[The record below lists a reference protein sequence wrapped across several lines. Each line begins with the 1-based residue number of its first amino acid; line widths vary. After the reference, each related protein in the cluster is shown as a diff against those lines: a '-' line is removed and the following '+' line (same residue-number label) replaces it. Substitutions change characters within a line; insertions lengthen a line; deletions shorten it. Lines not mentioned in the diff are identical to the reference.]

1 MLSVLKIKYFKATH
15 CIFHFPKSRSYILKN
30 LGTIRNS
37 LKSANCRSIS
47 RFSLYIFCSHSPVY
61 FIILVALATVNRN
74 CHQSEMLLFISAAHV
89 SVGTC
94 ISHTYNG
101 SKKEQLGQR
110 GWGVSLT
117 GDIQETSG
125 YNPVQCT
132 LCLSRELGPDD
143 PLGSLPTRPIL

>member
-15 CIFHFPKSRSYILKN
+15 SIFHFPKSRSYILKN

-74 CHQSEMLLFISAAHV
+74 CHQSEMLLLISAAHFCCSCKCGNLYFTYLQWQQERTAWPERLGGLSHWRYSRNIGIQSCAMY
-89 SVGTC
+89 SVL
-94 ISHTYNG
+94 
-101 SKKEQLGQR
+101 EQGA
-110 GWGVSLT
+110 W
-117 GDIQETSG
+117 
-125 YNPVQCT
+125 
-132 LCLSRELGPDD
+132 
-143 PLGSLPTRPIL
+143 TR